1 MRRKAKKVSHR
12 TVKIAQDGVPSTF
25 GGSDK
30 AYIDLISLRIGM
42 EEVGKAIETRKKDI
56 GQESLHFGCATLMMR
71 RKKQFIACDDA
82 TMDGPHAEK
91 LS

>member
-1 MRRKAKKVSHR
+1 
-12 TVKIAQDGVPSTF
+12 
-25 GGSDK
+25 
-30 AYIDLISLRIGM
+30 M